1 MAASAIAKGLTQ
13 LLSRNVGARIPTHSL
28 SGISSQPL
36 KLREF
41 AQKQIEQLGPEDAS
55 KIIGEGEE
63 GLPTLLYHLTKAD
76 KPFKKF
82 KWGKQGE
89 EAEKAR
95 TAGLYMEPGGLGI
108 PHYNDF
114 LSTTLNPRSQFI
126 SSMGSSVE
134 DQGRTLLGLGK
145 VNKLFD
151 FTNKDHI
158 DSIIKPL
165 EKKDLKLLK
174 EHFPKKEKKLKQDLK
189 DFKEQVK
196 KAANQGDDSF
206 PKEFVKQQEDWIKER
221 IKKLNLSKE
230 IKELQDRW
238 KHAREGIEKGH
249 WVTLENENI
258 KNQMRKL
265 GYDAFITRE
274 SGTNVMLFNPD
285 KQFVPLFDPLKKKSV
300 GFSTG
305 GGLSSLNEKLI

>member
-1 MAASAIAKGLTQ
+1 
-13 LLSRNVGARIPTHSL
+13 
-28 SGISSQPL
+28 
-36 KLREF
+36 
-41 AQKQIEQLGPEDAS
+41 
-55 KIIGEGEE
+55 
-63 GLPTLLYHLTKAD
+63 
-76 KPFKKF
+76 
-82 KWGKQGE
+82 
-89 EAEKAR
+89 
-95 TAGLYMEPGGLGI
+95 MEPGGLGI

-305 GGLSSLNEKLI
+305 GGLSSLNEKV